1 MKLKKLALALG
12 IASVFAIPVLAQDA
26 TPAATE
32 SGTEAAGEY
41 TVNIAN
47 NAEYGNILVGP
58 TGMTL
63 YTFSPDGVDSSV
75 CEGQCAKA
83 WPPLTVK
90 SADELTGD
98 EEIPGAWSTFAR
110 ADGSL
115 QVAYN
120 GQPLY
125 YWFKD
130 EKPGDATGNRVG
142 HNWWVVPPATVS
154 VEFNK
159 DLGQILMGP
168 KGMTVY
174 MFTADTQGAT
184 TSACTGDCA
193 KAWPAVTVASAD
205 DLVSGTNLPGA
216 WATITRDDGTLQV
229 TYNGWPLYY
238 YAKDTKI
245 GDTMGEGVGSKWYTV
260 HPETLTVSDDGHLVS
275 FDGMSVYTFD
285 KDTAGTTTSAC
296 TGDCLKSWPVVPV
309 GAKDAL
315 VAGKGVTGKLATI
328 AGADGKL
335 QLTYNG
341 WPLYYFAK
349 DTEPKDTMGDG
360 VGGVWHLAKP

>member
-1 MKLKKLALALG
+1 MKLRNLALALG
-12 IASVFAIPVLAQDA
+12 ISLTVFALPALAQDA
-26 TPAATE
+26 TE
-32 SGTEAAGEY
+32 SSSEY
-41 TVNIAN
+41 TVSVASS
-47 NAEYGNILVGP
+47 ADHGDLLVGP

-63 YTFSPDGVDSSV
+63 YTFSADGVDSSV

-90 SADELTGD
+90 SADELTAD

-130 EKPGDATGNRVG
+130 EKPGDATGYRVG
-142 HNWWVVPPATVS
+142 HNWWIVPPATVS
-154 VEFNK
+154 IEFNK

-174 MFTADTQGAT
+174 VFANDKPGSG
-184 TSACTGDCA
+184 TSTCTGDCA
-193 KAWPAVTVASAD
+193 RNWPPLTVASAD
-205 DLVSGTNLPGA
+205 DLVSGVNLPGE
-216 WATITRDDGTLQV
+216 WGTITRDDGTLQV

-238 YAKDTKI
+238 YAKDAAI
-245 GDTMGEGVGSKWYTV
+245 GDTLGENVGQKWFAV
-260 HPETLTVSDDGHLVS
+260 HPETLTVSDGHLVS

-285 KDTAGTTTSAC
+285 KDTAGATESAC
-296 TGDCLKSWPVVPV
+296 TGDCAKNWPAVPV
-309 GAKDAL
+309 GAKDQL
-315 VAGKGVTGKLATI
+315 VAGKGVTGKLGSI
-328 AGADGKL
+328 SSNGKL

-341 WPLYYFAK
+341 WPLYYYAK
-349 DTEPKDTMGDG
+349 DATPQDTTGDG
-360 VGGVWHLAKP
+360 LGDVWHLGKP